1 LLCLSAL
8 LVFLWYRRPQNA
20 THTEQT

>member
-8 LVFLWYRRPQNA
+8 LVFLWYLWPQNA